1 MKKQKNMPSLI
12 GRYPSL
18 GLTFYKRGDVVW
30 ARSCSSTKS
39 NRQTPAQFRSRE
51 RVRGLIAMWNCF
63 PIDCKPLMESPD
75 GLTAYKVFQRLNSQL
90 PTTYLTKQQRHIG
103 GAVLLPDV
111 YVSAGRLE
119 PMEYHFE
126 TLENGHRLLVTNLST
141 TLDPALTQPLGL
153 STPAELSRLLVGS
166 VRNPLL
172 KMGDELRFYL
182 LRQSVEE
189 VGDTEVPRLVVSCA
203 TLTLDDDLRPFHFLP
218 DHELYTHRGCLAVGG
233 ADDMEAGYA
242 VVIYDPRRRTAST
255 QRVAT
260 EGTLHESYTSD
271 KAYNRAAK
279 TYPNIREDFL
289 TPLNA
294 TR

>member
-18 GLTFYKRGDVVW
+18 GLTFYKRGDIVC
-30 ARSCSSTKS
+30 ARSCTSEQP
-39 NRQTPAQFRSRE
+39 NRQTPAQFRNRE
-51 RVRGLIAMWNCF
+51 RVRSLIALWNSF
-63 PIDCKPLMESPD
+63 PIDGKPLMESPD
-75 GLTAYKVFQRLNSQL
+75 GLAAYQMFRRVNSQL
-90 PTTYLTKQQRHIG
+90 PAAYLTKQQRAQG
-103 GAVLLPDV
+103 GAVLMPDM
-111 YVSAGRLE
+111 YVSVGRLE

-126 TLENGHRLLVTNLST
+126 TLEDGHRLLVTNLST

-153 STPAELSRLLVGS
+153 RTPAELSRLLVGN

-172 KMGDELRFYL
+172 DMGDELRFYM

-189 VGDTEVPRLVVSCA
+189 VGDTEVPRLVVRCA
-203 TLTLDDDLRPFHFLP
+203 TLTLDDDLRPFHFLSG
-218 DHELYTHRGCLAVGG
+218 HELYTHRGCLALGG

-242 VVIYDPRRRTAST
+242 VIIYDPRQRTAST

-260 EGTLHESYTSD
+260 EGTLYESYTSD
-271 KAYNRAAK
+271 EAYNRAAK
-279 TYPNIREDFL
+279 TYPNIREGFL
-289 TPLNA
+289 TPLNT